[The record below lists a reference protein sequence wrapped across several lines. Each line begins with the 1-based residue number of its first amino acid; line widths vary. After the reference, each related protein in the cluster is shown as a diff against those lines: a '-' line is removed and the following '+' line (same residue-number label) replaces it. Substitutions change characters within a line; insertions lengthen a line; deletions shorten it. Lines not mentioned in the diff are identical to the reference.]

1 MKKKALLCLLLP
13 LLLAGCERNSFAVL
27 ARTEIL
33 PEAGAAAA
41 ETSVTAA
48 TANTNSEAITEILEY
63 TLHMQ
68 PCSAG
73 DSLRL
78 AALAGKLL
86 CWQTAHPGGSGEA
99 RRSALAWAGKHSASE
114 RSKAAGVLR
123 LLHSAAQR
131 MDSRELLS
139 LLLDAGVELRLE
151 ESDRDGFMRLAE
163 SLSRALEG
171 EIFKKSTEIMNIS
184 R

>member
-1 MKKKALLCLLLP
+1 MKKKAIFCLLLP
-13 LLLAGCERNSFAVL
+13 LLLAGCESHSPAV

-41 ETSVTAA
+41 EAKVTAA
-48 TANTNSEAITEILEY
+48 TANTNSEEIAEILEY

-86 CWQTAHPGGSGEA
+86 CWQAAHPGGSGEA
-99 RRSALAWAGKHSASE
+99 RRAALAWAGQHSALE

-131 MDSRELLS
+131 MDSRELLF

>member
-13 LLLAGCERNSFAVL
+13 LLLAGCERNSLTVL

-41 ETSVTAA
+41 ETGATAA
-48 TANTNSEAITEILEY
+48 TANTNSEEITEILEY

-86 CWQTAHPGGSGEA
+86 CWQAAHPGGSGEA
-99 RRSALAWAGKHSASE
+99 RRAALAWAGKHSASE

-131 MDSRELLS
+131 MNSRELLS
-139 LLLDAGVELRLE
+139 LELRLE

>member
-13 LLLAGCERNSFAVL
+13 LLLAGCESHSPAVL
-27 ARTEIL
+27 ARAEIL

-48 TANTNSEAITEILEY
+48 TANTNSEEIAEILEY

-123 LLHSAAQR
+123 LLHDAAQR

-151 ESDRDGFMRLAE
+151 ESDRDGFVRLAE

-171 EIFKKSTEIMNIS
+171 KICKKSTEIMNIS

>member
-1 MKKKALLCLLLP
+1 MKKKAIFCLLLP
-13 LLLAGCERNSFAVL
+13 LLLAGCEKPSFTVL
-27 ARTEIL
+27 ARTEML

-41 ETSVTAA
+41 ETRVTAA
-48 TANTNSEAITEILEY
+48 TANTNSEEIAEILEY

-86 CWQTAHPGGSGEA
+86 CWQAAHPGGSGEA
-99 RRSALAWAGKHSASE
+99 RRAALAWAGKHSASE

-123 LLHSAAQR
+123 LLHSSPQR
-131 MDSRELLS
+131 MDSREMLS
-139 LLLDAGVELRLE
+139 LLLDAGAKNPR
-151 ESDRDGFMRLAE
+151 
-163 SLSRALEG
+163 
-171 EIFKKSTEIMNIS
+171 K
-184 R
+184 